1 MGKFKSFIALDLKY
15 NTQNISIVKK
25 LHYHVYGFKV
35 GYRSFYNKRSND
47 LISEIKK
54 HCKVSLEEVI
64 VAEEKVKFKLPKDLN

>member
-1 MGKFKSFIALDLKY
+1 MRKFKSFIALDLKY
-15 NTQNISIVKK
+15 NAQNISIVKK

-54 HCKVSLEEVI
+54 I
-64 VAEEKVKFKLPKDLN
+64 